1 MQGTINSKRTR
12 LTVVSAVLLLVGLA
26 GSLAVYVAA
35 EQDPEGTPAY
45 EIVGGHIYP
54 SRHERSKKYVHDLE
68 LYGGK
73 AAVLADDIN
82 RCFDGLWHGT
92 ALAYTLACLTVMVS
106 GGIFLAARHSRTDS
120 ESGTPDGSA
129 DDGS

>member
-1 MQGTINSKRTR
+1 MRKNINSKRTR
-12 LTVVSAVLLLVGLA
+12 LSVVSAVLLLVGLA
-26 GSLAVYVAA
+26 GSLAVYFTA

-45 EIVGGHIYP
+45 EVVGEHIYP
-54 SRHERSKKYVHDLE
+54 SRHERSKKYLHDLE

-73 AAVLADDIN
+73 AAVLADGIN

-92 ALAYTLACLTVMVS
+92 ALAYTLACLTVMAS

-120 ESGTPDGSA
+120 GSKPPDGGA
-129 DDGS
+129 DDGA